1 MKTAQIAQMIQSIV
15 ADAYAFGYRD
25 ITKVY
30 DHPYFVNTFGR
41 DVMTAFKQSITQSK
55 GLYDMVQNAL
65 TPKLEAAE

>member
-1 MKTAQIAQMIQSIV
+1 MRTQKIAQMIQSIV

-30 DHPYFVNTFGR
+30 DHPYFVDTFGR
-41 DVMTAFKQSITQSK
+41 DVMTAFKQSLTQSK

-65 TPKLEAAE
+65 KPELEAAE

>member
-30 DHPYFVNTFGR
+30 DHPYFVDTFGR
-41 DVMTAFKQSITQSK
+41 DVMTAFKQSLTQSPQ
-55 GLYDMVQNAL
+55 LFSMIQTAIE
-65 TPKLEAAE
+65 TELEAAE